1 MLFYIVFFS
10 LYAFMHFYFIYK
22 LKRAFNIRVLKLYLI
37 SPLFIFS
44 PYFYRMYD
52 KVGYDL
58 YYLSLFILVCMGF
71 IMLFFIYY
79 ILIDF
84 YHFLIRVFYKIFG
97 INPLPSIRN
106 NISFVFVLLLTI
118 SSLAYGYYETLNPKI
133 YRFVIYSDK
142 IKKDIKILHISDL
155 HLNQVMREDKIKLV
169 LDVYNKEKPDIVIS
183 TGDLVDG
190 KVSYRKSYVELLKNM
205 NPPLGKYAILGNHEY
220 YTDINDAVKFHLL
233 SGFQLLR
240 NETTSIDKVN
250 VAIIGV
256 DDIDGVRLGYIAE
269 YPEKDLFKGLDKT
282 KFVIF
287 LKHQPKLDKT
297 LVGEFDLML
306 SGHTHGGVLFPVRY
320 ILRKIFIADFG
331 LVNIGSSYIFVSRGV
346 GTGGPPIRIGCPP
359 DVAIFEI
366 KKLPR

>member
-10 LYAFMHFYFIYK
+10 LYAYMYFYFIYK
-22 LKRAFNIRVLKLYLI
+22 LKKAFNVKVLKFYLI
-37 SPLFIFS
+37 SPLFILS

-52 KVGYDL
+52 KAGYDF
-58 YYLSLFILVCMGF
+58 YYLSLFILILMGF
-71 IMLFFIYY
+71 IILFFIYFA
-79 ILIDF
+79 LIDF
-84 YHFLIRVFYKIFG
+84 YHILIRIFNKIFG

-133 YRFVIYSDK
+133 YRFVIYSNK

-169 LDVYNKEKPDIVIS
+169 LDVYNKEKPDMVIS

-190 KVSYRKSYVELLKNM
+190 KVSYRKSYIELQKSM

-220 YTDINDAVKFHLL
+220 YTDINDAVKFHIL
-233 SGFQLLR
+233 SKFQLLR
-240 NETTSIDKVN
+240 NETVSIDNVN

-287 LKHQPKLDKT
+287 LKHQPKLDKN
-297 LVGEFDLML
+297 LIGEFDLML

-331 LVNIGSSYIFVSRGV
+331 FVNIGGSYVFVSRGV

-359 DVAIFEI
+359 DVAVFEI
-366 KKLPR
+366 KKPPR